1 MKIEITIFSKN
12 CLYSKN
18 YFEKKRCQTSSIFG
32 WFHLFLSL
40 KNENYFGKKLP
51 NKLKITFK
59 KKKLFMA
66 KVQWGYLG
74 WNNSNWAQ
82 SKL

>member
-1 MKIEITIFSKN
+1 MKIILERS
-12 CLYSKN
+12 Y
-18 YFEKKRCQTSSIFG
+18 QTSSKL
-32 WFHLFLSL
+32 HL
-40 KNENYFGKKLP
+40 
-51 NKLKITFK
+51 K

-82 SKL
+82 SKLLKKPNLTNEPMNY